1 MAQLRVVLAKH
12 GRRQHRALPVCPVTG
27 GAQAGRQ
34 RVLGIE
40 RQQRGGGLQL
50 VLAGVVT
57 NDLPLLQRGVQAG
70 QQRQSARAGQGAQ
83 RGGVVGRQHAG
94 IKGMGAFQCLQH
106 K

>member
-1 MAQLRVVLAKH
+1 MCPFGFAANAKSRLR
-12 GRRQHRALPVCPVTG
+12 GVCAADRLVTG